1 MNNLILSTLDRIEIG
16 IILIDSDQKIVLWN
30 RYVERLSNVFAKS
43 AIGKRL
49 DEVCPIFRVKRYQDI
64 LTSVLELGQS
74 RFCSSKLHKS
84 FIFPAGASQDAF
96 RQNLYIEAISA
107 EGNEYA
113 LIQVDDITNTVTSE
127 QRLTS
132 LINELR
138 RGYLEVKESEELTRQ
153 LAYIDPLTNIW
164 NRHAMNEQIENLL
177 RKPEELARSA
187 MLFLDLDC
195 FKHVNDTY
203 GHTIGDF
210 LLAHVAGLLTKIM
223 RREDTVAR
231 LGGDEFVILLRS
243 IETVEAAEIVGQKI
257 VKAIA
262 APIETENGTC
272 LHVTASV
279 GIALYGPE
287 IQSAVDYIKASDIAM
302 YRAKKGGKNGVVV
315 VRGLSEQ
322 ADSEH

>member
-1 MNNLILSTLDRIEIG
+1 MNKLILSTLDRIEIG
-16 IILIDSDQKIVLWN
+16 VILIDSDQKIVLWN
-30 RYVERLSNVFAKS
+30 RYVERLSNVFSKN

-64 LTSVLELGQS
+64 LVSVLEQGQS

-84 FIFPAGASQDAF
+84 FIFPAGSSQDAF
-96 RQNLYIEAISA
+96 RQNLYIESISS
-107 EGNEYA
+107 EGKEYA
-113 LIQVDDITNTVTSE
+113 LIQVDDITSTVTSE

-138 RGYLEVKESEELTRQ
+138 RGYLEVKESEELNRQ

-164 NRHAMNEQIENLL
+164 NRHAINEQIENLL
-177 RKPEELARSA
+177 QKPEELACSA

-203 GHTIGDF
+203 GHTTGDF
-210 LLAHVAGLLTKIM
+210 LLAHVAGLLTKLM
-223 RREDTVAR
+223 RKEDTVAR

-243 IETVEAAEIVGQKI
+243 VETAEAANIVGQKV

-262 APIETENGTC
+262 VPVETENGT
-272 LHVTASV
+272 LLRVTASV
-279 GIALYGPE
+279 GIALYSPE
-287 IQSAVDYIKASDIAM
+287 IETAVDYIKASDIAM
-302 YRAKKGGKNGVVV
+302 YRAKKGGKNAVFV
-315 VRGLSEQ
+315 VRGISEQ
-322 ADSEH
+322 GDREH